1 MKKICIIYDLSFLKD
16 NLKICI
22 TNFSMNYTSL
32 NLNKRIYKIY
42 KNVNYILYNLT
53 NVQKIFVKFFSLLR
67 EEYLIKKIIL
77 VGKTK
82 PRMTSRFVSEQ
93 I

>member
-1 MKKICIIYDLSFLKD
+1 M
-16 NLKICI
+16 
-22 TNFSMNYTSL
+22 NFSMNYTSL

-42 KNVNYILYNLT
+42 KNANYILYNLT